1 MIEPDLTEP
10 GPPDFQAGTSAMY
23 QYDQYDQTLVDERV
37 AQFRG
42 QVRRYLAGE
51 LSDDEFRPL
60 RLMNGLYIQR
70 HAPML
75 RVAIPYGLLSS
86 RQLRALAH
94 IARRYDRG
102 FGHFTTRQNIQ
113 YNWPKLEDTPD
124 ILAELA
130 RVEMHAIQTSGNCI
144 RNVTADHLAGV
155 APDEIE
161 DPRIYCEIVRQWST
175 FHPEFSYLPRK
186 FKIAVTGASQ
196 DRAAAQVHDI
206 GLNLLR
212 DARGDIGFRV
222 LVGGGLGRTPL
233 VGLVIREFL
242 PQRDLLSYLEAI
254 LRVYNQHGRR
264 DNLYKARI
272 KILVKA
278 LGADTFRQQV
288 EDEWA
293 HIRESGLVLDQAEV
307 ERVRRFFAPPP
318 HEADAAADLSFEQ
331 WRKSD
336 KAFATWVHHNVAAHK
351 VAGYRNAFVAL
362 KEPGTPPGD
371 ITADQMDAVADLA
384 DRYSFG
390 QIRSTHH
397 QNLMLADVRQADL
410 YPLWHALKAQKL
422 AAPVIGTLADM
433 ICCPGLDFCSLANA
447 SSIDVAAQI
456 NEKFDRLDYL
466 YDLGELRLNM
476 SGCMNAC
483 GHHHVGHIGI
493 LGVDKK
499 GEQWYQISLGGSSE
513 NDVALGDILGP
524 SVPKTEV
531 ANTLERILKVYV
543 ERREDGER
551 FLDTFR
557 RIGLEPFRLRAY
569 APGSNEARQ
578 EEKRYAVGY

>member
-1 MIEPDLTEP
+1 
-10 GPPDFQAGTSAMY
+10 MY
-23 QYDQYDQTLVDERV
+23 QYDHYDQTLVNERV
-37 AQFRG
+37 AQYRD
-42 QVRRYLAGE
+42 QVRRYVAGE

-75 RVAIPYGLLSS
+75 RIAIPYGLLSS
-86 RQLRALAH
+86 RQLRVLAD

-102 FGHFTTRQNIQ
+102 YGHFTTRQNLQ
-113 YNWPKLEDTPD
+113 LNWPRLEDTPD

-130 RVEMHAIQTSGNCI
+130 QAQMHAIQTSGNCI

-155 APDEIE
+155 AKDEID
-161 DPRIYCEIVRQWST
+161 DPRIYCEIIRQWST

-186 FKIAVTGASQ
+186 FKIAVTGAAH

-212 DARGDIGFRV
+212 NAEGERGFRV

-233 VGLVIREFL
+233 LGHVIREFL

-254 LRVYNQHGRR
+254 LRIYNQYGRR

-278 LGADTFRQQV
+278 LSPEKFRQEV
-288 EDEWA
+288 EAEWA
-293 HIRESGLVLDQAEV
+293 QICHSGLALDEAEV
-307 ERVRRFFAPPP
+307 ERVRRFFAPP
-318 HEADAAADLSFEQ
+318 HYDLDAVRDLSFEQ
-331 WRKSD
+331 SLMHD
-336 KAFATWVHHNVAAHK
+336 KAFATWVRHNVAEHK
-351 VAGYRNAFVAL
+351 IPGYRNVFVAL
-362 KEPGTPPGD
+362 KDPGVPPGD
-371 ITADQMDAVADLA
+371 ITSEQMETVANLADQ
-384 DRYSFG
+384 YSVG
-390 QIRSTHH
+390 QIRATHH
-397 QNLMLADVRQADL
+397 QNLLLADVRQADL
-410 YPLWHALKAQKL
+410 YTLWQALAAQKL
-422 AAPVIGTLADM
+422 ASPVIGTLADM

-447 SSIDVAAQI
+447 SSISIAQQI
-456 NEKFDRLDYL
+456 NEKFDQLDYL
-466 YDLGELRLNM
+466 YDLGRLQLNM

-499 GEQWYQISLGGSSE
+499 GEEWYQISLGGCSE
-513 NDVALGDILGP
+513 NDASLGDILGP

-531 ANTLERILKVYV
+531 ANTLERILWVYL
-543 ERREDGER
+543 ERREEGER
-551 FLDTFR
+551 FIDTFR
-557 RIGLEPFRLRAY
+557 RVGLEPFRMRAY
-569 APGSNEARQ
+569 TPGSNEARQ
-578 EEKRYAVGY
+578 EQQRYAVGY

>member
-1 MIEPDLTEP
+1 
-10 GPPDFQAGTSAMY
+10 MY
-23 QYDQYDQTLVDERV
+23 QYDHYDQTLVNERV
-37 AQFRG
+37 AQYRS
-42 QVRRYLAGE
+42 QVQRYLAGD
-51 LSDDEFRPL
+51 LSEDEFRPL
-60 RLMNGLYIQR
+60 RLMNGLYLQR

-75 RVAIPYGLLSS
+75 RIAIPYGLLSAQ
-86 RQLRALAH
+86 QLRVLAD

-102 FGHFTTRQNIQ
+102 YGHFTTRQNLQ
-113 YNWPKLEDTPD
+113 LNWPKLEQTPD

-130 RVEMHAIQTSGNCI
+130 AVQMHAIQTSGNCI

-155 APDEIE
+155 APDEID
-161 DPRIYCEIVRQWST
+161 DPRIYCEIIRQWST

-186 FKIAVTGASQ
+186 FKIAVTGATQ

-206 GLNLLR
+206 GLNLVR
-212 DARGDIGFRV
+212 DEAGNLGFRV

-233 VGLVIREFL
+233 IGRVIRPFL

-254 LRVYNQHGRR
+254 LRIYNQHGRR

-288 EDEWA
+288 EAEWA
-293 HIRESGLVLDQAEV
+293 QIRESGLVLEPAEV
-307 ERVRRFFAPPP
+307 ERIRQFFAPPP
-318 HEADAAADLSFEQ
+318 YDLQAAADLSLDHQ
-331 WRKSD
+331 LAAD
-336 KAFATWVHHNVAAHK
+336 PGFATWVRHNVAAHK
-351 VAGYRNAFVAL
+351 VPGYRNVFLAL
-362 KEPGTPPGD
+362 KQPGTPPGD
-371 ITADQMDAVADLA
+371 ITSEQMEAVANLA
-384 DRYSFG
+384 ERYSFG

-397 QNLMLADVRQADL
+397 QNLLLADVRQADL
-410 YPLWHALKAQKL
+410 YPLWQALHAQHL
-422 AAPVIGTLADM
+422 AMPVIGTLADM

-447 SSIDVAAQI
+447 SSISIAQQI
-456 NEKFDRLDYL
+456 NDTFDQLDYL

-499 GEQWYQISLGGSSE
+499 GEEWYQISLGGCSE
-513 NDVALGDILGP
+513 NEVSLGDILGP

-531 ANTLERILKVYV
+531 ATTLKRLLNVYI
-543 ERREDGER
+543 ERREPGER

-557 RIGLEPFRLRAY
+557 RIGLEPFRTRAY
-569 APGSNEARQ
+569 TPGSDQAKQ
-578 EEKRYAVGY
+578 EQERYAVGY